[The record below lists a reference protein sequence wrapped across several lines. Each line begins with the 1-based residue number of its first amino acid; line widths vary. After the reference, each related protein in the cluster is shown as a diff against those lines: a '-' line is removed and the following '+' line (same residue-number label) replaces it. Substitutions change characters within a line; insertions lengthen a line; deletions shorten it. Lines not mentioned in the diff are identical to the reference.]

1 MRYEMTWNQGLTMQ
15 LDEYTIKLPDQPA
28 EREMINWRL
37 PVSQQKFAYEQL
49 PDLRTLNTQDITNLA
64 AAQWHLREHGQWQLI
79 KGQPI
84 YIPGGFWMFLN
95 YWSTT
100 RGKRPDFRIEAWEF
114 FVFWYLRVEP
124 DPKVLGFL
132 DVKARRQG
140 DSEKALFIMYERV
153 TRYFNYP
160 GGMQSYTDEEAK
172 KAFERIVRGHKK
184 MPFFFK
190 PKTSGTLSEEMKFH
204 RPSEVVTIK
213 KLKEQR
219 GEVIEDSD
227 GEFLDSSLS
236 YRATVNLAYDGQ
248 QIGHFTLDECLKI
261 PPYKLNLR
269 QQWDNIRRVLTLN
282 NGMTVF
288 GKAILLST
296 VEEASQ
302 NDPESSTVEMAE
314 KLWDDS
320 NPNDLDGNGM
330 TRSGLLRLFRSYE
343 KNAVPDE
350 YGFPKIEEARRY
362 RQNRIDSLL
371 RDKNYTEL
379 LSLYRKE
386 PETVQEAF
394 SKSTTNCPLHPE
406 MCQTRLNE
414 IKMGT
419 NHVGEK
425 VDNEVVIGNLQWKGG
440 KPGTE
445 VEFVRSKDGRWHFSQ
460 FPFRENSV
468 SKRGKKYLPLNQPFY
483 RMGCDPFDTEEVVNK
498 GSDGAFT
505 VKRKLY
511 MPHED
516 SGKLTLNELGEVE
529 NVWDM
534 KTNQYVCAYKFR
546 HKDPEDFYKDFIMT
560 AWYFGVAGYVEL
572 DKPGLTQ
579 WVRKNYPG
587 FLQLEPEDII
597 NSIVTRNNR
606 REGSKT
612 TNALVGTYVGLL
624 SSHISKYIWAE
635 KIPLIITQWMYFETK
650 KRTKFDVA
658 VSTGWTEIADM
669 DEVREKEEKKT
680 WGEGAFYNN

>member
-1 MRYEMTWNQGLTMQ
+1 MTYDQGLTMPF
-15 LDEYTIKLPDQPA
+15 DEYVLKLPDQPA
-28 EREMINWRL
+28 DSKIINWRL
-37 PVSQQKFAYEQL
+37 PISQQKFAYEQL
-49 PDLRTLNTQDITNLA
+49 PDFKTMN
-64 AAQWHLREHGQWQLI
+64 AQELENYSELMWHKRVHGEYQWI
-79 KGQPI
+79 NGKKI
-84 YIPGGFWMFLN
+84 YICGGAWFFFNFW
-95 YWSTT
+95 TT
-100 RGKRPDFRIEAWEF
+100 NRGKRPDFRIEALEF
-114 FVFWYLRVEP
+114 FWMWYLYVE
-124 DPKVLGFL
+124 KESSVNGLL
-132 DVKARRQG
+132 TVKCRRIG
-140 DSEKALFIMYERV
+140 DSEKALCIMYERV

-172 KAFERIVRGHKK
+172 KAFERIVRAYKK

-204 RPSEVVTIK
+204 RPSEVVTVK
-213 KLKEQR
+213 KLKESR

-227 GEFLDSSLS
+227 GEFLDSSIS

-248 QIGHFTLDECLKI
+248 ILGHFTLDECLKI
-261 PPYKLNLR
+261 PFYKLNVR
-269 QQWDNIRRVLTLN
+269 AQWDNIRRVLTLN
-282 NGMTVF
+282 NGMTAY
-288 GKAILLST
+288 GKALLLST
-296 VEEASQ
+296 VEEKNE
-302 NDPESSTVEMAE
+302 NDPDNSTVEMAE
-314 KLWDDS
+314 QLWDDS
-320 NPNDLDGNGM
+320 DPNNLDGNGQ
-330 TRSGLLRLFRSYE
+330 TKSGLVRIFRGFE
-343 KNAVPDE
+343 KNAQIDE
-350 YGFPKIEEARRY
+350 FGFPKIEEARRH

-414 IKMGT
+414 IKMGIDHHG
-419 NHVGEK
+419 NK
-425 VDNEVVIGNLQWKGG
+425 VDNEVIIGNLQWKGG

-460 FPFRENSV
+460 FPFRENAV

-516 SGKLTLNELGEVE
+516 SSKLTLNELGEVE

-560 AWYFGVAGYVEL
+560 AWFFGVAGYVEL

>member
-1 MRYEMTWNQGLTMQ
+1 MYTESFDQGLTMEF
-15 LDEYTIKLPDQPA
+15 DEYIIKLPDRPA
-28 EREMINWRL
+28 DKDIINWRL

-49 PDLRTLNTQDITNLA
+49 PDFKTMNAQELENYSELMWHKRLN
-64 AAQWHLREHGQWQLI
+64 GQWQWI
-79 KGQPI
+79 NGTA
-84 YIPGGFWMFLN
+84 YMIPGGAWFFFNFWT
-95 YWSTT
+95 TT
-100 RGKRPDFRIEAWEF
+100 RGERPKFRLEALEF
-114 FVFWYLRVEP
+114 FWFWYLYVEKTP
-124 DPKVLGFL
+124 SVTGCICIKC
-132 DVKARRQG
+132 RRIG
-140 DSEKALFIMYERV
+140 DSEKVLCIMYERT

-172 KAFERIVRGHKK
+172 KAYERIVRSHKK

-190 PKTSGTLSEEMKFH
+190 PKHSGTMSEELKFH
-204 RPSEVVTIK
+204 RPSEAVTVK
-213 KLKEQR
+213 KLKEAR
-219 GEVIEDSD
+219 GEVIENSD
-227 GEFLDSSLS
+227 GEFLDSSIS
-236 YRATVNLAYDGQ
+236 YRATVNLAFDGQ
-248 QIGHFTLDECLKI
+248 ILGTYVMDECAKI
-261 PPYKLNLR
+261 PHYKMDIRL
-269 QQWDNIRRVLTLN
+269 QYDNIRRVLTLN

-288 GKAILLST
+288 GKALLLST
-296 VEEASQ
+296 VEEKST
-302 NDPESSTVEMAE
+302 NDPDNSTVEMAE

-320 NPNDLDGNGM
+320 DPNDLNGNGQ
-330 TRSGLLRLFRSYE
+330 TKTGLVRIFRGFE
-343 KNAVPDE
+343 KNAQIDDF
-350 YGFPKIEEARRY
+350 GMPKVEEARKY
-362 RQNRIDSLL
+362 RQNQIDTLL
-371 RDKNYTEL
+371 KDKNYTEL

-414 IKMGT
+414 IKLGT

-425 VDNEVVIGNLQWKGG
+425 VDNEVIIGNLQWKGG

-468 SKRGKKYLPLNQPFY
+468 SKRGRKYLPLNQPFY

-560 AWYFGVAGYVEL
+560 AWYFGTAGYVEL

>member
-1 MRYEMTWNQGLTMQ
+1 MRYEATYTQGLTMKF
-15 LDEYTIKLPDQPA
+15 DEYTIKLPDRPVDKDI
-28 EREMINWRL
+28 INWRL
-37 PVSQQKFAYEQL
+37 PISQQKFAYEQL
-49 PDLRTLNTQDITNLA
+49 PDFRTMNAQDLENYSELM
-64 AAQWHLREHGQWQLI
+64 WHKRVHGEWQFI
-79 KGQPI
+79 NGTA
-84 YIPGGFWMFLN
+84 YMIPGGAWFFFNFWT
-95 YWSTT
+95 TT
-100 RGKRPDFRIEAWEF
+100 RGRRPDFRLEALEF
-114 FVFWYLRVEP
+114 FWFWYLYVEKEP
-124 DPKVLGFL
+124 SITGCICLKC
-132 DVKARRQG
+132 RRIG
-140 DSEKALFIMYERV
+140 DSDKALCIMYERV

-160 GGMQSYTDEEAK
+160 GGIQSYTDEEAK
-172 KAFERIVRGHKK
+172 KAYERIVRSYKK

-190 PKTSGTLSEEMKFH
+190 PKHSGTLSEEMKFH
-204 RPSEVVTIK
+204 RPSEVNTVK

-227 GEFLDSSLS
+227 GEFLDSSIS

-248 QIGHFTLDECLKI
+248 QLGHYILDECVKI
-261 PPYKLNLR
+261 PHFKMNVKNQY
-269 QQWDNIRRVLTLN
+269 DNIRRVLTLN
-282 NGMTVF
+282 NGMTSY
-288 GKAILLST
+288 GKAMLLST
-296 VEEASQ
+296 VEEKSE
-302 NDPESSTVEMAE
+302 NDPDNSTVEMAE
-314 KLWDDS
+314 ELWDGSD
-320 NPNDLDGNGM
+320 PNKLDGNGQ
-330 TRSGLLRLFRSYE
+330 TKTGLVRIFRGYE
-343 KNAVPDE
+343 KNAQIDE
-350 YGFPKIEEARRY
+350 FGFPKIEEARKH

-414 IKMGT
+414 IKMGIDHHG
-419 NHVGEK
+419 NK

-483 RMGCDPFDTEEVVNK
+483 RLGCDPFDTEEVVNK

-516 SGKLTLNELGEVE
+516 SSKLTLNELGEVE

-546 HKDPEDFYKDFIMT
+546 HQDPEDFYKDFIMT
-560 AWYFGVAGYVEL
+560 AWYFGVMGYVEL

>member
-1 MRYEMTWNQGLTMQ
+1 MRYEITYDQGLTMEF
-15 LDEYTIKLPDQPA
+15 DEYVIKLPDRPA
-28 EREMINWRL
+28 DKDIINWRL
-37 PVSQQKFAYEQL
+37 PISQQKFAYEQL
-49 PDLRTLNTQDITNLA
+49 PDFKTMNAQELENYSELMWHKRLN
-64 AAQWHLREHGQWQLI
+64 GQWQWI
-79 KGQPI
+79 NGTA
-84 YIPGGFWMFLN
+84 YMIPGGAWFFFNFWT
-95 YWSTT
+95 TT
-100 RGKRPDFRIEAWEF
+100 RGERPKFRLEALEF
-114 FVFWYLRVEP
+114 FWFWYLYVEKTP
-124 DPKVLGFL
+124 SVTGCICIKC
-132 DVKARRQG
+132 RRIG
-140 DSEKALFIMYERV
+140 DSEKVLSIMYERT

-172 KAFERIVRGHKK
+172 KAYERIVRSHKK

-190 PKTSGTLSEEMKFH
+190 PKHSGTMSEELKFH
-204 RPSEVVTIK
+204 RPSEAVTVK
-213 KLKEQR
+213 KLKEAR
-219 GEVIEDSD
+219 GEVIENSD
-227 GEFLDSSLS
+227 GEFLDSSIS
-236 YRATVNLAYDGQ
+236 YRATVNLAFDGQ
-248 QIGHFTLDECLKI
+248 ILGTYVMDECAKI
-261 PPYKLNLR
+261 PHYKMDIRL
-269 QQWDNIRRVLTLN
+269 QYDNIRRVLTLN

-288 GKAILLST
+288 GKALLLST
-296 VEEASQ
+296 VEEKST
-302 NDPESSTVEMAE
+302 NDPDNSTVEMAE

-320 NPNDLDGNGM
+320 NPNDLNGNGQ
-330 TRSGLLRLFRSYE
+330 TKTGLVRIFRGFE
-343 KNAVPDE
+343 KNAQIDDF
-350 YGFPKIEEARRY
+350 GMPKVEEARRY
-362 RQNRIDSLL
+362 RQNQIDTLL
-371 RDKNYTEL
+371 KDKNYTEL

-414 IKMGT
+414 IKMGMDHHG
-419 NHVGEK
+419 NK

-560 AWYFGVAGYVEL
+560 AWFFGVAGYVEL

>member
-1 MRYEMTWNQGLTMQ
+1 MMYEKTWEQGLTMKF
-15 LDEYTIKLPDQPA
+15 DEYTLKLPDRPA
-28 EREMINWRL
+28 EKDIINYRL
-37 PVSQQKFAYEQL
+37 PISKQKFAYEQL
-49 PDLRTLNTQDITNLA
+49 PDFRTMSSTDLEHYA
-64 AAQWHLREHGQWQLI
+64 SKMWHIREHGQWQLI
-79 KGQPI
+79 NGAPY
-84 YIPGGFWMFLN
+84 YIPGGAWFFFNW
-95 YWSTT
+95 WTTT
-100 RGKRPDFRIEAWEF
+100 RGKRPDFRLEALEF
-114 FVFWYLRVEP
+114 FWMWYLYIEP
-124 DPKVLGFL
+124 SDKATGMFV
-132 DVKARRQG
+132 VKCRRIG
-140 DSEKALFIMYERV
+140 DSDKALCIMYERV

-172 KAFERIVRGHKK
+172 KAFERIVRSYRK

-190 PKTSGTLSEEMKFH
+190 PKHSGTLSEEMKFH

-248 QIGHFTLDECLKI
+248 QLGHYYLDECLKI
-261 PPYKLNLR
+261 PHYKMNVR
-269 QQWDNIRRVLTLN
+269 QQYDNIRRVLTLN

-288 GKAILLST
+288 GKAILTST
-296 VEEASQ
+296 VEEKSE
-302 NDPESSTVEMAE
+302 NDPDNSTVEMAE
-314 KLWDDS
+314 ELWDDS
-320 NPNDLDGNGM
+320 DPNNLDGNGM
-330 TRSGLLRLFRSYE
+330 TKTGLIRIFRGYE
-343 KNAVPDE
+343 KNAQIDE
-350 YGFPKIEEARRY
+350 FGFPKIEEARKY

-371 RDKNYTEL
+371 KDKKYTEL

-414 IKMGT
+414 LKMGT

-425 VDNEVVIGNLQWKGG
+425 VDNEVIIGNLQWKGG

-460 FPFRENSV
+460 FPFRENAV

-483 RMGCDPFDTEEVVNK
+483 RLGCDPFDTEEVVNK

-546 HKDPEDFYKDFIMT
+546 HQDPEDFYKDFIMT
-560 AWYFGVAGYVEL
+560 AWYFGVMGYVEL

>member
-1 MRYEMTWNQGLTMQ
+1 MRYEATYTQGLTMEF
-15 LDEYTIKLPDQPA
+15 DEYTIDVPDRPA
-28 EREMINWRL
+28 DKDIINWRL
-37 PVSQQKFAYEQL
+37 PISQQKFAYEQL
-49 PDLRTLNTQDITNLA
+49 PDFKTMNAQELENYSELMWHKRTNGEW
-64 AAQWHLREHGQWQLI
+64 QWINGTA
-79 KGQPI
+79 
-84 YIPGGFWMFLN
+84 YMIPGGAWFFFNFWT
-95 YWSTT
+95 TT
-100 RGKRPDFRIEAWEF
+100 RGKRPDFRLEALEF
-114 FVFWYLRVEP
+114 FWFWYLYVEKNP
-124 DPKVLGFL
+124 SVTGCICLKC
-132 DVKARRQG
+132 RRIG
-140 DSEKALFIMYERV
+140 DSDKALCIMYERV

-160 GGMQSYTDEEAK
+160 GGIQSYTDEEAK
-172 KAFERIVRGHKK
+172 KAYERIVRSYKK

-190 PKTSGTLSEEMKFH
+190 PKHSGTLSEEMKFH
-204 RPSEVVTIK
+204 RPSEVSTVK
-213 KLKEQR
+213 KLKEAR

-227 GEFLDSSLS
+227 GEFLDSSIS
-236 YRATVNLAYDGQ
+236 YRATVNLAFDGQ
-248 QIGHFTLDECLKI
+248 QLGHYILDECVKI
-261 PPYKLNLR
+261 PHFKMSVRAQY
-269 QQWDNIRRVLTLN
+269 DNIRRVLTLN
-282 NGMTVF
+282 NGMTTY
-288 GKAILLST
+288 GKAMLLST
-296 VEEASQ
+296 VEEKSE
-302 NDPESSTVEMAE
+302 NDPDNSTVEMAE
-314 KLWDDS
+314 ELWDGSDPS
-320 NPNDLDGNGM
+320 KLDGNGQ
-330 TRSGLLRLFRSYE
+330 TKTGLVRIFRGYE
-343 KNAVPDE
+343 KNAQIDE
-350 YGFPKIEEARRY
+350 FGFPKIEEARRH

-414 IKMGT
+414 IKMGMDHHG
-419 NHVGEK
+419 NK
-425 VDNEVVIGNLQWKGG
+425 VDNEVIIGNLQWKGG